1 MLLFLLTF
9 IFSFIFVIIQMEDF
23 ALLVGSVGLFTVL
36 AVVMY
41 LSRKVDWY
49 AVGRR

>member
-1 MLLFLLTF
+1 LIGSALLFS
-9 IFSFIFVIIQMEDF
+9 I
-23 ALLVGSVGLFTVL
+23 L

-49 AVGRR
+49 AVGDDARED